1 MKQPACMI
9 LAAGQGTRM
18 KSALPKVL
26 HRVAGKTLLDYSLDL
41 AKTLNARRTVVVAG
55 HGLDRVEEHLAAH
68 WKRFKGLKV
77 VEQRPQLGTGHAVQV
92 GLTCLKR
99 HSGPIVVLYAD
110 VPLLTAATVKRLVAR
125 SKRRNAAI
133 SFLTMV
139 LDDGGS
145 YGRVVRDAHERP
157 ARIVEAAD
165 ATEEELSI
173 NEVNVG
179 IYCFDGAFLRR
190 AARALASDN
199 AQGEFYLTDTIKHAG
214 SKGLPVTALECDPIE
229 CQGVNDRV
237 DLAIGEASMQWRL
250 AEDLMRA
257 GVTLTRPGSVTLE
270 SGVHVGRDT
279 VIGWGVHILGQTRIG
294 QRCRI
299 DAGAVLN
306 DATIESDVWVKPYS
320 VITESTVRNHAQIG
334 PFSHVR
340 PGSRI
345 GPQAKIGNFVEAK
358 KATLHRGVK
367 ANHLTYLGD
376 CEIGRNTNVGA
387 GTITCNYDGVRK
399 HKTEIGARVQIGSDT
414 QFVAPVTV
422 GNDAVVGAGTT
433 VLSDVPRGTLVVN
446 PKTQRHITRKVSKKP
461 AKKKKTASG
470 RKPAKAR
477 RRPGKRAARR
487 GRRKR

>member
-1 MKQPACMI
+1 
-9 LAAGQGTRM
+9 M

-41 AKTLNARRTVVVAG
+41 AKTLRAQRTVVVAG
-55 HGLDRVEEHLAAH
+55 HGLDRVEEHLATH

-92 GLTCLKR
+92 GLTGLKR

-110 VPLLTAATVKRLVAR
+110 VPLLTAATVKRMISR
-125 SKRRNAAI
+125 SRRRNAPI

-157 ARIVEAAD
+157 ERIVEAAD

-173 NEVNVG
+173 NEVNAG
-179 IYCFDGAFLRR
+179 IYCFDGAFLRG
-190 AARALASDN
+190 AARTLARDN
-199 AQGEFYLTDTIKHAG
+199 AQGEFYLTDTIEYAG

-237 DLAIGEASMQWRL
+237 DLAICEASMQWRL

-270 SGVHVGRDT
+270 SGVRVGRDT
-279 VIGWGVHILGQTRIG
+279 VIGWGVHILGETRIG

-299 DAGAVLN
+299 DAGAVLK
-306 DATIESDVWVKPYS
+306 DANIESDVWVKPYS
-320 VITESTVRNHAQIG
+320 VITESTVRRHAQIG
-334 PFSHVR
+334 PFSQVR
-340 PGSRI
+340 MGSRI
-345 GPQAKIGNFVEAK
+345 GPHAMIGNFVEAK
-358 KATLHRGVK
+358 KAVLHRGVR
-367 ANHLTYLGD
+367 ALHLTYLGD
-376 CEIGRNTNVGA
+376 CEIGRDTNVGA

-399 HKTEIGARVQIGSDT
+399 QKTEIGARVHIGSDT

-433 VLSDVPRGTLVVN
+433 VLSDVPRRTLVVN
-446 PKTQRHITRKVSKKP
+446 PKTQRHIKRKAAAGKRVKKRKVAARKRARKR
-461 AKKKKTASG
+461 KTAS
-470 RKPAKAR
+470 
-477 RRPGKRAARR
+477 
-487 GRRKR
+487 RRKR